1 MESRDVILSVSMLSG
16 HNCIGLKY
24 RLLITVMA
32 DNNLLS
38 MLHAVTTINLG
49 FSYHKVV

>member
-1 MESRDVILSVSMLSG
+1 MESRDVIVSVSMLSG

-38 MLHAVTTINLG
+38 MLHAVTAVN
-49 FSYHKVV
+49 FSYHKVI